1 MSTPNRNAPAWQG
14 RGAQS
19 SEAGGFAFHHN
30 PTDLLLSRLE
40 GVRKYGRGWRSKCPS
55 CGGRSRK
62 VSIAEADNGAV
73 LLHAFCGC
81 APADVLG
88 SVGLTLADLFPK
100 PLRPLTDAE
109 RRQARQRAR
118 EAGWG
123 AALDTLVTEGTIV
136 LFAAR
141 ELHLTGGLE
150 IPDGRRLAVAVER
163 LESAQ
168 GVLRAR

>member
-1 MSTPNRNAPAWQG
+1 MNAMRNAPTGQG
-14 RGAQS
+14 RGAGQS
-19 SEAGGFAFHHN
+19 NEAGSFAINHN
-30 PTDLLLSRLE
+30 PTELLLSRLE

-55 CGGRSRK
+55 CGGRSHK

-88 SVGLTLADLFPK
+88 AVGLTLADLFPK

-141 ELHLTGGLE
+141 ELHMTGGIE
-150 IPDGRRLAVAVER
+150 IADGKRLALAMDR
-163 LESAQ
+163 LCEAQ
-168 GVLRAR
+168 GVLRGR